1 MSHVAN
7 DRKVLVIGW
16 DAADWRVIE
25 PMLAEGKLPNLKK
38 LMDEGVHGNNSTL
51 YPVLSPMLWT
61 SIATG
66 KRPFKHGIHGFSE
79 PTPDGT
85 GVRPITNISRETKAI
100 WNILQQCGKRS
111 IVVGWWPSH
120 PAEPIDGVMV
130 SNHFQRAGGL
140 RNTKV
145 DPENGKPRSGDFGWS
160 LDQWP
165 MSPGTVHPPEMAKN
179 LQEFRF
185 HPLELEY
192 EHVAPFI
199 PKIAGIDP
207 SKDKRLEGFAKTLAD
222 TVSIQGVSTALQQL
236 EQWDLMCVYF
246 DGIDHFCHGFMKYH
260 PPRQEFVSEE
270 DFENYK
276 GVVEGAYRF
285 HDMMLGATLQLAGE
299 DTTVILLS
307 DHGFHPDHLR
317 PQHIPTEPAGP
328 AIEHR
333 PYGIFVMK
341 GPGIRRGERLNGASV
356 LDLCPTVLALFGLPV
371 GLDMDGKALV
381 SAFEDPV
388 EVGTIESWDA
398 VEGDCGMHPP
408 DARLDAME
416 SAEAIKQ
423 LVDLG
428 YIDEPDKDVGVAV
441 RDTVKELKYNLAR
454 AYMDASL
461 YHEAIPLL
469 EEIWKNA
476 PAEHR
481 FGLKLVTCLEATG
494 QLKDRARV
502 IEVLHE
508 NVREHQLLAL
518 DEFPE
523 IRDEAARYGVFLA
536 IPELREHSNG
546 VTSIIWTPSDEK
558 ADPDATYEEM
568 PKKLANRIRTRTT
581 LISPMHDVF
590 NWLHA
595 SQALL
600 GDDPEQAKPFLTEMA
615 KIELNHPDLHLQVG
629 AGFLQLKLHE
639 DALQA
644 YNRALAADS
653 ENAAAHQGIAKAALA
668 LGDAEAAVDHA
679 LHATELLFF
688 NPQSHLI
695 LGRGLARLG
704 NREMAQAALD
714 VALRQAPGYREAHLQ
729 MAELLETHF
738 DDPEGG
744 KAHRAAAE
752 AARHAAAISREDAEL
767 EMGRLMKDIAD
778 RRSRRKSAAGNLQDW
793 GTVPTD
799 EIITIVS
806 GLPRSGTSMMMQCLN
821 LGGLT
826 PFTDGERSADSDNP
840 RGYFEHQK
848 ATQLGRD
855 RSWLDQVRGK
865 SVKIMAQLLPMLP
878 PDQKYRILFMDRD
891 LQEIARSQRA
901 MLDRLGNPGSGQSDV
916 RLIRTFD
923 AQVAAVEAWMAE
935 ASNVQCL
942 FIDYVRALGEPSS
955 VMHEVNR
962 FLGGSLDEGSMIS
975 AIDPS
980 LRRQDAS
987 GNTAG

>member
-1 MSHVAN
+1 MSHAAN

-79 PTPDGT
+79 PTPDGS
-85 GVRPITNISRETKAI
+85 GVRPITNISRKTKAI
-100 WNILQQCGKRS
+100 WNILQQSGKRS
-111 IVVGWWPSH
+111 VVVGWWPSH

-140 RNTKV
+140 KNTKI
-145 DPENGKPRSGDFGWS
+145 DPAIGKPAAGNFGWTN
-160 LDQWP
+160 DQWP
-165 MSPGTVHPPEMAKN
+165 MSPGTVHPPEMTRN

-185 HPLELEY
+185 HPLELEF

-199 PKIAGIDP
+199 PEIGKIDQ

-236 EQWDLMCVYF
+236 EEWDLMCVYF

-260 PPRQEFVSEE
+260 PPRQEHVPEE
-270 DFENYK
+270 DFELYK

-299 DTTVILLS
+299 DATVILLS

-317 PQHIPTEPAGP
+317 PQNIPTEPAGP

-341 GPGIRRGERLNGASV
+341 GPGIRRGERINGASV
-356 LDLCPTVLALFGLPV
+356 LDLCPTVLTLFGLPV
-371 GLDMDGKALV
+371 GLDMDGKPLV

-388 EVGTIESWDA
+388 EVRTIQSWDA
-398 VEGDCGMHPP
+398 VDGDCGMHPP
-408 DARLDAME
+408 DAHLDAME
-416 SAEAIKQ
+416 SADAIKQ

-428 YIDEPDKDVGVAV
+428 YIDEPDEDIGIAV
-441 RDTVKELKYNLAR
+441 RNTVQELKYNLAR

-461 YHEAIPLL
+461 YRKAIPLL
-469 EEIWKNA
+469 EEIWEQA
-476 PAEHR
+476 SEEHR
-481 FGLKLVTCLEATG
+481 FGLKLLTCLEAVG
-494 QLKDRARV
+494 ARDERARV
-502 IEVLHE
+502 IERLQM

-518 DEFPE
+518 AEFSGLRE
-523 IRDEAARYGVFLA
+523 EAAPHGVFLST
-536 IPELREHSNG
+536 PELIEHPSG
-546 VTSIIWTPSDEK
+546 LSAVKWTASTEQL
-558 ADPDATYEEM
+558 DPDTTYEEI
-568 PKKLANRIRTRTT
+568 PKKLAHRIRTRAT
-581 LISPMHDVF
+581 LLCPMRDVF

-600 GDDPEQAKPFLTEMA
+600 GDDPKQATPFLMEMA
-615 KIELNHPDLHLQVG
+615 KIKLNHPDLHLQVG
-629 AGFLQLKLHE
+629 TGFLQLDLHE
-639 DALQA
+639 DARMA
-644 YNRALAADS
+644 FKRALDADS
-653 ENAAAHQGIAKAALA
+653 ENAAAHLGIARASLA
-668 LGDAEAAVDHA
+668 LGDLDPAVDHA

-688 NPQSHLI
+688 SPQSHLV
-695 LGRGLARLG
+695 LGRALARIG
-704 NREMAQAALD
+704 NNEMARAALD
-714 VALRQAPGYREAHLQ
+714 VALKQAPGYHQAHLE
-729 MAELLETHF
+729 MAELLESGF
-738 DDPEGG
+738 EDREGAE
-744 KAHRAAAE
+744 AHRAAAR
-752 AARHAAAISREDAEL
+752 AALDVASASEPDAHS
-767 EMGRLMKDIAD
+767 EMDRIIQEIAD
-778 RRSRRKSAAGNLQDW
+778 RRAKRKTAAGNNEDW
-793 GTVPTD
+793 SMVPTD

-821 LGGLT
+821 AGGLQ
-826 PFTDGERSADSDNP
+826 PFTDGERVADSDNP
-840 RGYFEHQK
+840 RGYFEHEK

-855 RSWLDQVRGK
+855 RSWLSKVRGK

-878 PDQKYRILFMDRD
+878 ADQKYRILFMDRD
-891 LQEIARSQRA
+891 LQEIARSQQA
-901 MLDRLGNPGSGQSDV
+901 MLDRLGNSGSGLSDD

-935 ASNVQCL
+935 SANIQCL
-942 FIDYVRALGEPSS
+942 FVDYSRTLDDPSS
-955 VMHEVNR
+955 IMHEVNL
-962 FLGGSLDEGSMIS
+962 FLGGSLDETMMKS
-975 AIDPS
+975 AIDRS
-980 LRRQDAS
+980 LRRQDS
-987 GNTAG
+987 SD